1 MVSEPEP
8 VRDPR
13 LETRKAENRT
23 MPSRARFLALMVL
36 SILDARLLTR
46 THLTICSGTRF
57 SPIDPGLAPFQLR
70 WFFVGKQA

>member
-1 MVSEPEP
+1 MLVA
-8 VRDPR
+8 VD
-13 LETRKAENRT
+13 
-23 MPSRARFLALMVL
+23 FLALMVL